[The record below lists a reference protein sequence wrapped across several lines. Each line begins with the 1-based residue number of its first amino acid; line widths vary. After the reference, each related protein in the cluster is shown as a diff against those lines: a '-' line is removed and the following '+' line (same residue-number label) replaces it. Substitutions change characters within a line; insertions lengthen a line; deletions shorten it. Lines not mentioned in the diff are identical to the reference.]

1 MNFKGNKDTIN
12 NTILWRVKWP
22 LKLKTENTN
31 IIILKLNYIKTPLK
45 MKNLSKLLLV
55 SILGGALTLGSYKMF
70 FEEETP
76 TGLPP
81 VSNTTAELIPAN
93 YSGNIYGTNADF
105 TEAAENTV
113 NGVVHVKNVA
123 VFKGPR
129 TMRDLIQG
137 NYSGGKAL
145 QGAGSGV
152 IISPDGYIVTNNHVI
167 REANEVEVTLNNN
180 KTYTAEIVGAD
191 ETSDIA
197 LLKIDAEG
205 LDYIPFGDSNNV
217 KLGEWVL
224 AVGNPFNLK
233 STVTAG
239 IISATARDLNT
250 RDLTSQS
257 FIQTDAAI
265 NPGNSGG
272 ALVNINGE
280 LVGINTAITSQTGSY
295 IGYAF
300 AVPSNNTRKIV
311 EDIMEYGD
319 VQKGILGIRGGN
331 INPRAVEELGL
342 ETTQGVMVAE
352 VTEGSGA
359 EKAGLKQGDIIRK
372 LDNIDI
378 NKFSDLTGYINSK
391 RPNDEIDVLFIRD
404 GKEREATV
412 TLTKFETYTIE
423 PIKIEVSNASKE
435 ELQELN
441 VENGVRI
448 HRTLSPRLPA
458 EELVGTII
466 TAIDNKEV
474 ASVSDVERIFRNKN
488 LAEDIVITIVD
499 RNGEK
504 QRMVWR

>member
-1 MNFKGNKDTIN
+1 
-12 NTILWRVKWP
+12 
-22 LKLKTENTN
+22 
-31 IIILKLNYIKTPLK
+31 
-45 MKNLSKLLLV
+45 MKNLSKLLFV
-55 SILGGALTLGSYKMF
+55 SLLGGVITLGSYKIF
-70 FEEETP
+70 LEEEIP

-81 VSNTTAELIPAN
+81 VSPANTEIIPAN

-123 VFKGPR
+123 IFRGPR

-137 NYSGGKAL
+137 NYSSGKAL

-167 REANEVEVTLNNN
+167 RDANEVEVTLNNN

-191 ETSDIA
+191 EISDIA
-197 LLKIDAEG
+197 LLKIDAED

-217 KLGEWVL
+217 RLGEWVL

-239 IISATARDLNT
+239 IISATARNLNT
-250 RDLTSQS
+250 YDATPQS

-295 IGYAF
+295 VGYAF
-300 AVPSNNTRKIV
+300 AVPSNITRKIV

-319 VQKGILGIRGGN
+319 VQKGILGIRGGSVT
-331 INPRAVEELGL
+331 PQAVENLGL
-342 ETTQGVMVAE
+342 KTSQGVLVAE
-352 VTEGSGA
+352 VTAGSGA
-359 EKAGLKQGDIIRK
+359 EKAGLKSGDVIK
-372 LDNIDI
+372 KIDDITI

-391 RPNDEIDVLFIRD
+391 RPEDEIEVNFLRD
-404 GKEREATV
+404 GRERQAMV
-412 TLTKFETYTIE
+412 KLSKFETYIIE
-423 PIKIEVSNASKE
+423 PIKIEVSNASE
-435 ELQELN
+435 AELQALN
-441 VENGVRI
+441 IKNGVKI
-448 HRTLSPRLPA
+448 YRTLSPKLPA
-458 EELVGTII
+458 EELVGTVI
-466 TAIDNKEV
+466 TAIDNQN
-474 ASVSDVERIFRNKN
+474 VSSINDVERIFRNRN
-488 LAEDIVITIVD
+488 LSEDIVITIVD
-499 RNGEK
+499 RNGQK

>member
-1 MNFKGNKDTIN
+1 
-12 NTILWRVKWP
+12 
-22 LKLKTENTN
+22 
-31 IIILKLNYIKTPLK
+31 
-45 MKNLSKLLLV
+45 MKNLSKLLFV

-76 TGLPP
+76 VGLPP
-81 VSNTTAELIPAN
+81 VSNTETKVIPAN

-123 VFKGPR
+123 IFRGPR
-129 TMRDLIQG
+129 TMKDLISG
-137 NYSGGKAL
+137 NYSSGKAL

-167 REANEVEVTLNNN
+167 RDANEIEVTLNNN

-191 ETSDIA
+191 ESSDIA
-197 LLKIDAEG
+197 LLKIDAED

-217 KLGEWVL
+217 RLGEWVL

-250 RDLTSQS
+250 RDATPQS

-319 VQKGILGIRGGN
+319 VQKGILGIRGGS
-331 INPRAVEELGL
+331 ITPRDVKEFGL
-342 ETTQGVMVAE
+342 KTSQGVIVAE

-359 EKAGLKQGDIIRK
+359 EKAGLKKGDIIRK
-372 LDNIDI
+372 LDNINID
-378 NKFSDLTGYINSK
+378 KFSDLTGYVNSK
-391 RPNDEIDVLFIRD
+391 RPNDEIMVIYLRD
-404 GKEREATV
+404 GREKQVNV

-423 PIKIEVSNASKE
+423 PIKIEVSNASEE
-435 ELQELN
+435 ELKAIN
-441 VENGVRI
+441 AENGVKI
-448 HRTLSPRLPA
+448 HRTLSPKLPA
-458 EELVGTII
+458 EELIGTVI
-466 TAIDNKEV
+466 TAIDNIKV
-474 ASVSDVERIFRNKN
+474 YNVQDVERIFRKKN
-488 LAEDIVITIVD
+488 PSEDIVITIVD
-499 RNGEK
+499 RNGQK

>member
-1 MNFKGNKDTIN
+1 
-12 NTILWRVKWP
+12 
-22 LKLKTENTN
+22 
-31 IIILKLNYIKTPLK
+31 
-45 MKNLSKLLLV
+45 
-55 SILGGALTLGSYKMF
+55 
-70 FEEETP
+70 
-76 TGLPP
+76 
-81 VSNTTAELIPAN
+81 
-93 YSGNIYGTNADF
+93 
-105 TEAAENTV
+105 
-113 NGVVHVKNVA
+113 
-123 VFKGPR
+123 
-129 TMRDLIQG
+129 
-137 NYSGGKAL
+137 
-145 QGAGSGV
+145 
-152 IISPDGYIVTNNHVI
+152 
-167 REANEVEVTLNNN
+167 
-180 KTYTAEIVGAD
+180 
-191 ETSDIA
+191 
-197 LLKIDAEG
+197 
-205 LDYIPFGDSNNV
+205 
-217 KLGEWVL
+217 
-224 AVGNPFNLK
+224 
-233 STVTAG
+233 
-239 IISATARDLNT
+239 
-250 RDLTSQS
+250 
-257 FIQTDAAI
+257 
-265 NPGNSGG
+265 
-272 ALVNINGE
+272 
-280 LVGINTAITSQTGSY
+280 
-295 IGYAF
+295 
-300 AVPSNNTRKIV
+300 
-311 EDIMEYGD
+311 
-319 VQKGILGIRGGN
+319 
-331 INPRAVEELGL
+331 
-342 ETTQGVMVAE
+342 MVAE